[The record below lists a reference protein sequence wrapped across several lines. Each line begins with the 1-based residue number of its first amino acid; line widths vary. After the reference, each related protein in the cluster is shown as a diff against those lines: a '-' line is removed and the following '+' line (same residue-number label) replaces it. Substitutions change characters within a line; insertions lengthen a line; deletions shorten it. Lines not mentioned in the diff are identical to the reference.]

1 MDKFRTLPPQQLPY
15 KKKGKKWREA
25 HLDWADD
32 HSYINSSLVRKSVL
46 NKQINYDLVN
56 GVIHLNDMM
65 LVLNPT
71 ELGQVFVPDA
81 IQHYPVINS
90 KINVL
95 RGEESAR
102 RFDYKVI
109 CTNPNAISEIERQ
122 KTSELH
128 DRLQKLVESGVT
140 DEKELQRKLQELDHE
155 FKYSWQ
161 ELREIRANALLNH
174 YYKEYN
180 IPYIF
185 SQGFMDALT
194 VGEEIYRCHI
204 VNGEPV
210 IDKINPMKIRL
221 YRSGNSSRVEDADII
236 IVEDYWSL
244 GKIYDVFHEALTE
257 ANRKSLETLVSNG
270 NEENWYDER
279 DAFINAED
287 FLRFSDGVAVGDYV
301 LFSDHAS
308 GRMYDDDGNIRVLQ
322 CFWKSRRKMLKVK
335 SYDQQTGDVKYDFY
349 TEEYVPD
356 ESMGEEAEVV
366 WVNEAWEGY
375 KLGKDVYVDIKPC
388 EVQYNRLTNP
398 SRCHFG
404 FVGSIYN
411 VNEDRVFSLVDMLKP
426 FAYLYDV
433 VHERL
438 NKAMDAT
445 FGQMYELD
453 LASVP
458 DGWEIEKW
466 LYYAR
471 NNHLAIK
478 DSFKAGNEGPAK
490 GKIAGAFAANSR
502 GIIGNDT
509 GNYIQQQVNLLEFI
523 QEEMAS
529 ACGITKQREGN
540 IGQRETVGGVERS
553 TLQSSYITEWLFN
566 THNDVKRRVMECFL
580 ETAKAAAKGK
590 SLKLQYCLDDL
601 TTSLITIDG
610 DEFAEND
617 YGLVVDNSPYSSQ
630 LNQKLEQMAQFALQ
644 SGVVDFST
652 CMKIFT
658 NPSLIETQR
667 MIEESEQKKMQQ
679 AQQEQENQKQM
690 QQALLESNEKIK
702 QFEMEMA
709 QAKLALE
716 EQKNIRDNET
726 RLQIAELQAQTNM
739 ANADAWGKDYDREQN
754 REELMQK
761 IREFDEKISLDREKA
776 NLERYKVEQAEKQ
789 AQRENELKQRELD
802 IKQKE
807 SAQKARASNTKSK

>member
-56 GVIHLNDMM
+56 GIIHLNDMM

-71 ELGQVFVPDA
+71 KLSQVFVPQS

-90 KINVL
+90 KLNVL
-95 RGEESAR
+95 RGEETAR

-109 CTNPNAISEIERQ
+109 CTNPNAISEIEKQ

-128 DRLQKLVESGVT
+128 DRLQQLIEQSSLSQN
-140 DEKELQRKLQELDHE
+140 ELQQKLQDLDHE
-155 FKYSWQ
+155 FKYSWR

-180 IPYIF
+180 IPYLF
-185 SQGFMDALT
+185 SQGWMDALT

-210 IDKINPMKIRL
+210 IDRINPMKIRL
-221 YRSGNSSRVEDADII
+221 YRSGNSSRIEDADII
-236 IVEDYWSL
+236 IIEDYWSL

-257 ANRKSLETLVSNG
+257 SDRKYLENLVSKG
-270 NEENWYDER
+270 NDENWYDER
-279 DAFINAED
+279 DSFVNAED
-287 FLRFSDGVAVGDYV
+287 FLKYKDGVVVGDYV
-301 LFSDHAS
+301 LFSDNSS
-308 GRMYDDDGNIRVLQ
+308 GKMYDDDGNIRVLQ

-335 SYDQQTGDVKYDFY
+335 SYDPQSGEPKYNFY
-349 TEEYVPD
+349 TEEYVLD
-356 ESMGEEAEVV
+356 ETKGEESEVV

-375 KLGKDVYVDIKPC
+375 KIGKDVYVDIKPC

-433 VHERL
+433 IHERL
-438 NKAMDAT
+438 NKAIEAT

-478 DSFKAGNEGPAK
+478 DSFKEGNIGAAK
-490 GKIAGAFAANSR
+490 GKLAGGFAANSR
-502 GIIGNDT
+502 GIIGTDT
-509 GNYIQQQVNLLEFI
+509 GNYIQQLVNLLQFI

-580 ETAKAAAKGK
+580 ETAKAAARGK
-590 SLKLQYCLDDL
+590 SLKIQHCLDDL
-601 TTSLITIDG
+601 TTAVMTIEG

-630 LNQKLEQMAQFALQ
+630 LNQKLEQMAQMALQ
-644 SGVVDFST
+644 TGVVDFST

-667 MIEESEQKKMQQ
+667 LIEESERNKMQEAQKEREHQAKMQQ
-679 AQQEQENQKQM
+679 ELIK
-690 QQALLESNEKIK
+690 SNEQIK
-702 QFEMEMA
+702 QFEMDMA

-776 NLERYKVEQAEKQ
+776 NLERYKIEQAEKQ
-789 AQRENELKQRELD
+789 ADKDRELKKQELEVKRQEA
-802 IKQKE
+802 KQKAKE
-807 SAQKARASNTKSK
+807 KSSTNK